1 MMKSRMI
8 QTVLLAGA
16 SLLGGCEA
24 CESHGHPHGDEDH
37 GHAHGSDAESA
48 GHDDHDGH
56 DGGHEHAEDAI
67 GITRWTDKLELFAE
81 HPPAVAG
88 EELPFLAHLT
98 ILDGFQALENA
109 TVTLVLEGS
118 TLTHAQVETKLR
130 SGIFQP
136 KLKAPRAGTYK
147 CRLEVTGP
155 QIEDVIEGFEIVV
168 HPNAQAAKKASDGDD
183 TGGAEPISFLKE
195 QQWKIPF
202 ATAFSVNGA
211 VAPTVEVAGEVST
224 PPAGQAEVGAAISGR
239 LVAPPKGI
247 PKPGQVVKKGEL
259 LATIAPA
266 PAAPEDG
273 ARAELAVVE
282 AKARREAAGAAFER
296 AKRLIAD
303 QAISQREVEDAKREL
318 GVAEEAVKAS
328 ERARAIFAGSA
339 SGSGPGSYRVTSPID
354 GIVVDVEGTTGQS
367 LRGGDLLFRVV
378 NLEEIWLWGKVPEQ
392 QAARIVAGQD
402 AAFKLQ
408 GLEEWL
414 PLRITGEGT
423 NASVVNVGKV
433 VDKRSRTVEIIYGL
447 NEPDERLRIGA
458 LVSIAVP
465 VGESWKGVVVPRGA
479 VLDDEGSSVV
489 YVQTEGEAFEER
501 SVRLG
506 PVSGAYI
513 GIQSG
518 VSAGERVVT
527 LGANVVRLSSRAGSA
542 PAHGHVH

>member
-1 MMKSRMI
+1 M
-8 QTVLLAGA
+8 
-16 SLLGGCEA
+16 
-24 CESHGHPHGDEDH
+24 
-37 GHAHGSDAESA
+37 
-48 GHDDHDGH
+48 
-56 DGGHEHAEDAI
+56 
-67 GITRWTDKLELFAE
+67 
-81 HPPAVAG
+81 
-88 EELPFLAHLT
+88 
-98 ILDGFQALENA
+98 
-109 TVTLVLEGS
+109 
-118 TLTHAQVETKLR
+118 LR
-130 SGIFQP
+130 SGIFQL
-136 KLKAPRAGTYK
+136 KLKAPQAGTYK

-168 HPNAQAAKKASDGDD
+168 HPNAQTAKKASEGDD

-202 ATAFSVNGA
+202 ATAFSVDGA

-247 PKPGQVVKKGEL
+247 PKPGQGVKKGEL

-273 ARAELAVVE
+273 ARATLAVVE
-282 AKARREAAGAAFER
+282 AKARREAAQAAFER
-296 AKRLIAD
+296 AERLIAD
-303 QAISQREVEDAKREL
+303 QAISQREVDDAKREL

-339 SGSGPGSYRVTSPID
+339 SGSGAGSYRVTSPID
-354 GIVVDVEGTTGQS
+354 GIVVDVEATTGQS

-378 NLEEIWLWGKVPEQ
+378 NLEEVWLLGKVPEQ
-392 QAARIVAGQD
+392 EAARIVAEQD

-414 PLRITGEGT
+414 PLRVTGDDT

-447 NEPDERLRIGA
+447 NEPDKRLRIGA
-458 LVSIAVP
+458 LISVAVP
-465 VGESWKGVVVPRGA
+465 VGESWKGVVVTRGA
-479 VLDDEGSSVV
+479 VLDDDGSSVV